1 MSDKTQKGEI
11 ILFQTT
17 DGHTKVQ
24 VRFEDNNVWLTQKAI
39 AELYQVSTKTIS
51 EHLINIYKEGELAEE
66 ATIWK
71 FQTVQTEGKRRV
83 TREIEHYS
91 LEAIIA
97 VGYRVRGDRGTQFRQ
112 WATSQLHEYLQKGFI
127 MDDERLKSGK
137 NIGEDYFDELL
148 LRIRDIRSS
157 ERRFYQK
164 ITDIY
169 ATSVDYDSRS
179 EVTQE
184 FYATVQNKL
193 HWATHGQTA
202 AELIVSRADASKTK
216 MGLTTWKNSPEG
228 PIRKTDVSIA
238 KNYLSEEELK
248 ALNLIVTA
256 YLDFAEIQAQNR
268 KPMYMKDWVTKLDGF
283 LQLSDKNILT
293 TAGKISHQFAQDH
306 AEKEFEKYEI
316 NRRAIEASEPTSDFD
331 KMVKNLPAPVTK
343 KKKK

>member
-11 ILFQTT
+11 ILFQTI

-24 VRFEDNNVWLTQKAI
+24 VRFEDNNVWLTQAAI
-39 AELYQVSTKTIS
+39 AELMQTTTQNITI
-51 EHLINIYKEGELAEE
+51 HLKAIYEEGELNEL
-66 ATIWK
+66 ATCK
-71 FQTVQTEGKRRV
+71 EYLQVRQEGKRQINRHLK
-83 TREIEHYS
+83 HYN

-97 VGYRVRGDRGTQFRQ
+97 VGYRVKSNRGTQFRQ

-228 PIRKTDVSIA
+228 PIRKTDVSTA

-293 TAGKISHQFAQDH
+293 TAGKISHQLAQDH

-316 NRRAIEASEPTSDFD
+316 KRREIEAREPTSDFD
-331 KMVKNLPAPVTK
+331 KMVKNLPAPETK
-343 KKKK
+343 KKKN

>member
-24 VRFEDNNVWLTQKAI
+24 VRFKDNNVWLTQKAI
-39 AELYQVSTKTIS
+39 AELYQVSPKTIS
-51 EHLINIYKEGELAEE
+51 EHLINIYKEAELAEE
-66 ATIWK
+66 ATIWR

-83 TREIEHYS
+83 TRDIEHYS
-91 LEAIIA
+91 LEATIP

-112 WATSQLHEYLQKGFI
+112 WATSLLHEYLQKGFI

-184 FYATVQNKL
+184 FYATVQI
-193 HWATHGQTA
+193 QQPP
-202 AELIVSRADASKTK
+202 TK
-216 MGLTTWKNSPEG
+216 VGGM
-228 PIRKTDVSIA
+228 I
-238 KNYLSEEELK
+238 
-248 ALNLIVTA
+248 
-256 YLDFAEIQAQNR
+256 
-268 KPMYMKDWVTKLDGF
+268 
-283 LQLSDKNILT
+283 
-293 TAGKISHQFAQDH
+293 
-306 AEKEFEKYEI
+306 
-316 NRRAIEASEPTSDFD
+316 
-331 KMVKNLPAPVTK
+331 
-343 KKKK
+343 